1 MNVGCCFHL
10 AAARGDPQC
19 LQSLIDR
26 AQGDNLNTFEDD
38 FAPLHFAVNATHPN
52 HEQGDKINHFLSF
65 KNYVNVHG
73 LERTAMEKSKTGK
86 MEKEGSETHGYGG
99 KKACI
104 NLLLRA
110 GVDIWQLDR
119 IGNIADPGFDAPH
132 EARLWWY
139 EKIAKEKYRAKAKI
153 NAAGTATA
161 VVAALI
167 ASTSFNGH
175 FSPLT
180 GYDPD
185 MNYHEPITK
194 SLVQSFVVTNCVS
207 FYVAMTS
214 IMFAIVPSFPL
225 AQEGLREELDR
236 SRNAVRK
243 AILALLLSI
252 VSFIFSFIFS
262 SIAVMPK
269 ELKYKL
275 LTIVPAVLG
284 GVFCIYGFSRVHSQ
298 ALKFQ

>member
-1 MNVGCCFHL
+1 MDVGRCFHL
-10 AAARGDPQC
+10 AAARGDYQS
-19 LQSLIDR
+19 LQSLMTR
-26 AQGDNLNTFEDD
+26 AKGGYWNRLTDG

-52 HEQGDKINHFLSF
+52 HEQGDKINHFLSSQ
-65 KNYVNVHG
+65 NYVNVHG
-73 LERTAMEKSKTGK
+73 LERTGMEKSKTGR
-86 MEKEGSETHGYGG
+86 MEKKGSETDQYGG

-104 NLLLRA
+104 NLLLQA
-110 GVDIWQLDR
+110 GVDIWQPDR
-119 IGNIADPGFDAPH
+119 NNDIANPGIHATQ

-139 EKIAKEKYRAKAKI
+139 EKMAEEKYREKAKI

-167 ASTSFNGH
+167 ASTSFTSH

-194 SLVQSFVVTNCVS
+194 FLVKISVITNCVS

-225 AQEGLREELDR
+225 AQEGWREELAR
-236 SRNAVRK
+236 SRNAVRN

-252 VSFIFSFIFS
+252 ASFIVSFIFS
-262 SIAVMPK
+262 SIAVMPN
-269 ELKYKL
+269 ELKYTS
-275 LTIVPAVLG
+275 LTIAPAVLG
-284 GVFCIYGFSRVHSQ
+284 GVFCIFGFATVYSQ
-298 ALKFQ
+298 ALKFH